1 MIDVAPVPY
10 AEIERAAR
18 DHHAALPS
26 PIDSYLDDLI
36 LASRHFR
43 IDIADE
49 AAGFASI
56 HELSLITQFAMDGPH
71 RRYGQEAFR
80 ALRRLER
87 VNAALVPTSDGF
99 FLSHA
104 LDDYRTLVRQAYFFV
119 HGSAEPML
127 PGQHDFSLRR
137 ATASDAASI
146 RIAAGEFFEQLDD
159 QIAAG
164 RVFITRRKDD
174 LVGYGILVP
183 SAFHDDV
190 ASIGMFTNAAVRQQG
205 IGTATIAQLIA
216 ECHARGLRPVAGCA
230 YDNHASQRTLER
242 GGMVSPTRLLRIGF

>member
-43 IDIADE
+43 IDIAGE

-87 VNAALVPTSDGF
+87 VNAALESEWGRLF
-99 FLSHA
+99 ANWGSA
-104 LDDYRTLVRQAYFFV
+104 LHDAEGRGYPEVGSKAPELVR
-119 HGSAEPML
+119 
-127 PGQHDFSLRR
+127 
-137 ATASDAASI
+137 
-146 RIAAGEFFEQLDD
+146 AGVKHFLE
-159 QIAAG
+159 G
-164 RVFITRRKDD
+164 MR
-174 LVGYGILVP
+174 LVGMAVKESPELT
-183 SAFHDDV
+183 ARKR
-190 ASIGMFTNAAVRQQG
+190 AAER
-205 IGTATIAQLIA
+205 AM
-216 ECHARGLRPVAGCA
+216 AG
-230 YDNHASQRTLER
+230 
-242 GGMVSPTRLLRIGF
+242 